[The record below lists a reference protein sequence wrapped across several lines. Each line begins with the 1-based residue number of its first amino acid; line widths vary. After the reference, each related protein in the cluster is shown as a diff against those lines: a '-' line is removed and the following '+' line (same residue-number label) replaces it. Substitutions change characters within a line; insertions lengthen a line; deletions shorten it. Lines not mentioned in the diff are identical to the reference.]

1 VQQARR
7 GTADRESQS
16 GIVADLTDAY
26 RPDLWH
32 DFFLVSGGAAAALAG
47 LVFVAVTLHLSAV
60 TGHPGHRHRARTIVA
75 SLGEILVVSLIVL
88 VPTLDHVGAGVA
100 LTLVAGALLYETLK
114 STVQVAPV
122 LRRWR
127 SDPIAR
133 TIAIR
138 TTVGDVSMIIG
149 FGGGISVAVGYWPGL
164 SLVATDMVVRFALA
178 IAGAWLLIVAVGDD
192 SEAKIAKV

>member
-1 VQQARR
+1 
-7 GTADRESQS
+7 
-16 GIVADLTDAY
+16 LTDAY

-32 DFFLVSGGAAAALAG
+32 DLFVVTGGAAAALAG

-75 SLGEILVVSLIVL
+75 SLGEILLASLIVL

-114 STVQVAPV
+114 STVQIAPV
-122 LRRWR
+122 LRRWH

-138 TTVGDVSMIIG
+138 TTVGDMSMVIG
-149 FGGGISVAVGYWPGL
+149 FGGGISVAVGYGPGL
-164 SLVATDMVVRFALA
+164 SLVATDIIVRFALA
-178 IAGAWLLIVAVGDD
+178 IAGAWLLIVAVGED
-192 SEAKIAKV
+192 SPVGSASR